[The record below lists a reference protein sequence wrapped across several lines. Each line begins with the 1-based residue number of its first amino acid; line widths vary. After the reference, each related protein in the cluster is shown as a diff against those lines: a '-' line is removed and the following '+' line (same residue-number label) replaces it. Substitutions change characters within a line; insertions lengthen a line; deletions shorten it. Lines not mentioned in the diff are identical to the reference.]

1 MVVGAEVVVGCWFG
15 GGSREEIEGR
25 WIPKAEFG
33 TTAFEQRAMVRLL
46 EWLVFLV
53 RGQGREWEREE

>member
-1 MVVGAEVVVGCWFG
+1 MVVRCWFG

-53 RGQGREWEREE
+53 RVRVREE